1 MINEKNEPILDFIF
15 DDLIFYKAYSEHGY
29 YKLTYY
35 CVRNKEIYL
44 IVFEDGKFILPE
56 KLKKVSR
63 KQ

>member
-1 MINEKNEPILDFIF
+1 MSSISD